1 MLVVVYRLVDFDALK
16 TTILSVPLSL
26 VLITV
31 LGFTAT
37 QVISS
42 VRWWL
47 LARAAQI
54 NAPYPL
60 ALKAFFIGMYANCFG
75 LGTLGGD
82 MLRGALLAPGKGQRT
97 QSIAS
102 AFADRAIGLAVLATI
117 GVIAVA
123 FTEGHHMDSQFVY
136 VLLGVGLVV
145 LLGWLVAPFVVLRVV
160 PESNPFRKKIE
171 QVMAVFSRDPS
182 SLALV
187 VLVAVIFHLSQ
198 ITLQWYMA
206 QGLGLDV
213 PFVSMLVTVPFVN
226 ILSTL
231 PITWNGVGVR
241 EKAYIFFFTPAIFTR
256 EQAVTMGALWLLA
269 VTAASA
275 VGGILAFLSGGLS
288 NLEKRELGAEAAEP
302 LNSSPSNAG
311 IATPPKA

>member
-1 MLVVVYRLVDFDALK
+1 MLVVVYRLVDFSELK
-16 TTILSVPLSL
+16 LTILSVPLSL
-26 VLITV
+26 VVVTI
-31 LGFTAT
+31 LGFAAT

-54 NAPYPL
+54 HAPYPL

-117 GVIAVA
+117 GVVAVA

-136 VLLGVGLVV
+136 VLLAVGVVV
-145 LLGWLVAPFVVLRVV
+145 LLGWLLAPFIVLRVV
-160 PESNPFRKKIE
+160 PESNPFRKKVE
-171 QVMAVFSRDPS
+171 QIMAVFSRDPV

-187 VLVAVIFHLSQ
+187 VLVAAIFHLSQ
-198 ITLQWYMA
+198 ITLQWYMTM
-206 QGLGLDV
+206 GLGLEV

-241 EKAYIFFFTPAIFTR
+241 EKAYIFFFTPAIFSH

-269 VTAASA
+269 VTSASA

-288 NLEKRELGAEAAEP
+288 RLESKELKAEAAEG
-302 LNSSPSNAG
+302 SSSSEQTEQ
-311 IATPPKA
+311 ATSTL